1 MVHSSCSRLA
11 ILTLYLVLPLLVAIV
26 IVSAL
31 LFAKWRGGVNEGR
44 LWTCEQEPVQSMDKR
59 PQKAAGW
66 LCPAP
71 QPYSLSPYGISHHS
85 NTTWQ
90 RQGITNP
97 LLPCFNSS
105 RLSVTQWFVDSS
117 FWITEPSG
125 QQGTA
130 APHWWTPPTGHE
142 WLQASEDWPGGISS
156 SFSWEMFSKA
166 YRKFRPP
173 AGKSQTSIMQRGTDD
188 NRGIYSSTPYTPSRF
203 SSVLQP

>member
-1 MVHSSCSRLA
+1 MRKEFVDFLTSAYLHTSTVHSSCSRLA
-11 ILTLYLVLPLLVAIV
+11 ILTLYLALPLLVAVV

-71 QPYSLSPYGISHHS
+71 QPYSPSPHGISHHS

-105 RLSVTQWFVDSS
+105 CFFCYTVVCRLILLDKQSHQDSRELQHH
-117 FWITEPSG
+117 TGE
-125 QQGTA
+125 
-130 APHWWTPPTGHE
+130 HPPTGHE
-142 WLQASEDWPGGISS
+142 QL
-156 SFSWEMFSKA
+156 
-166 YRKFRPP
+166 
-173 AGKSQTSIMQRGTDD
+173 
-188 NRGIYSSTPYTPSRF
+188 
-203 SSVLQP
+203 